1 MSDPSKLE
9 PWLTVP
15 DAARS
20 LARATGREVDEA
32 EMLRLA
38 LAGRLRMS
46 LRIGGPQPVRCG
58 KLLQLG
64 ATDFQAALRAG
75 ALPNDWPWP
84 AIPVEA
90 LLGIPDY
97 PIPDG
102 SNGAAWTWLMGL
114 RIDDEHYLV
123 LSQAVTTI
131 EAGVWDLPMIGDEGL
146 WVEQAYHS
154 RSTLPAIT
162 LPGLHGAFV
171 AGPDGRICQL
181 QEANTENPHYR
192 KRRPKQPGEHLDNYH
207 PAAAMPGDST
217 LAVRGDA
224 LQELEAQLVQNGYP
238 AAESHPPEEPELAL
252 TILGA
257 SAGEA

>member
-1 MSDPSKLE
+1 M
-9 PWLTVP
+9 
-15 DAARS
+15 
-20 LARATGREVDEA
+20 
-32 EMLRLA
+32 
-38 LAGRLRMS
+38 
-46 LRIGGPQPVRCG
+46 
-58 KLLQLG
+58 LQLG
-64 ATDFQAALRAG
+64 AADLQAALRAG

-90 LLGIPDY
+90 LLEIPGF

-102 SNGAAWTWLMGL
+102 SDGAAWIWRMGL

-131 EAGVWDLPMIGDEGL
+131 EAGLWDLPMIGDERL

-154 RSTLPAIT
+154 HSALPALT

-181 QEANTENPHYR
+181 QEANTENPLYR
-192 KRRPKQPGEHLDNYH
+192 KRRPNQPGEHLDNFH
-207 PAAAMPGDST
+207 PAAALPEDIA

-224 LQELEAQLVQNGYP
+224 LQALETLLVQNGLQ
-238 AAESHPPEEPELAL
+238 AAEPLPPEEPELAL
-252 TILGA
+252 SILGA
-257 SAGEA
+257 ADGEA